1 MESRRSK
8 MAAPVR
14 QRRRRQG
21 CCQGR
26 PNRQQ
31 QLAAASQK
39 PNRQTRAKTHWPRR
53 AWGMGV
59 QGCARVCIGWVSR
72 LASAANGNPCA
83 RCAVPPASSIKKSAN
98 DQDPHHSCSFIV
110 SSNFPLRSKEQP
122 SPRQERWTWW
132 SLPDVHK
139 YRTGQPRAS
148 ILPCLC
154 LAGCSGSSFRRCGAF
169 ETRVRLANAPSKH
182 LPPSISLVE
191 SGFILLAEQHRLSPL
206 LTLDAPN
213 AHPERNAK
221 GKVQVEPQACLLAPK
236 LRSQLIKATAPVGG
250 PCDPSSAPLPS
261 AFSDSRLSADCFC
274 LSPILFL

>member
-1 MESRRSK
+1 MLSRQAKPPAATSRRIAKTEPPDTSQDALAPAG
-8 MAAPVR
+8 MGHGCAGMCTGVHWVGQQARVCGQRQPVR
-14 QRRRRQG
+14 EMRRPASIKHQEVSERSG
-21 CCQGR
+21 
-26 PNRQQ
+26 PSSLLLLHRQQ
-31 QLAAASQK
+31 QLPSAVERVAIVTAGTMDMVVASRCTQV
-39 PNRQTRAKTHWPRR
+39 QDRATTSLDP
-53 AWGMGV
+53 
-59 QGCARVCIGWVSR
+59 
-72 LASAANGNPCA
+72 
-83 RCAVPPASSIKKSAN
+83 AVPVSGWLQWQLLP
-98 DQDPHHSCSFIV
+98 SC
-110 SSNFPLRSKEQP
+110 
-122 SPRQERWTWW
+122 T
-132 SLPDVHK
+132 
-139 YRTGQPRAS
+139 
-148 ILPCLC
+148 
-154 LAGCSGSSFRRCGAF
+154 RRCGAF

-236 LRSQLIKATAPVGG
+236 LRSQLIKATAPAGG